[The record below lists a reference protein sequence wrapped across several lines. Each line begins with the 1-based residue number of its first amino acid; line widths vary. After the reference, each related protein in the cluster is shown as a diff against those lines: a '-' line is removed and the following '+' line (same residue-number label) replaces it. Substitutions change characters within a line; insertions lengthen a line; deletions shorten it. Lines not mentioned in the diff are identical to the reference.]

1 MTHGHIKCSDNME
14 KGEFGLS
21 WDGGGGGV
29 GIRKA
34 SWKRQHYNGR
44 PTRLPGH

>member
-1 MTHGHIKCSDNME
+1 ME